1 MADGMA
7 RVQGRKWQIT
17 INNPLDHGFDH
28 EKIKAALHQFKGLL
42 YFCLCDEEGDECK
55 TRHIM
60 PGTSTE
66 TFTTDTDSGK
76 ITVNVTVPSADSV
89 PASLEP
95 SSEVSPAYATRTLD
109 DTAAPADSETMPGLI
124 TALFGSYTP
133 RTQTVTEYLPDGSS
147 VTYSEVV
154 PGLAGLDWPWIASV
168 ALFAMSLYCVFR
180 MIGGLFKWT

>member
-1 MADGMA
+1 MMDAD
-7 RVQGRKWQIT
+7 I
-17 INNPLDHGFDH
+17 I
-28 EKIKAALHQFKGLL
+28 
-42 YFCLCDEEGDECK
+42 
-55 TRHIM
+55 

-66 TFTTDTDSGK
+66 TFTTDTDSGN

-89 PASLEP
+89 PASPEP

-109 DTAAPADSETMPGLI
+109 DAAASADSETMPGLV

-133 RTQTVTEYLPDGSS
+133 RTQTVTEYLPDGSN
-147 VTYSEVV
+147 VTYTEVV